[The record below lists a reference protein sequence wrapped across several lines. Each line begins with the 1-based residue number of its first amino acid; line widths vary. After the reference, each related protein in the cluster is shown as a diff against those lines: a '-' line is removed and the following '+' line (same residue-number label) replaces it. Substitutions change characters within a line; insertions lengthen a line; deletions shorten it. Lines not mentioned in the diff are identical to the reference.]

1 MLSTA
6 QIQKRLYDVNALR
19 DIGVEEDII
28 LAKQDIL
35 YWCLDGEKTE
45 QDLLTKIKRI
55 EEELLAVPDI
65 YNMQNKKRKAK
76 IEELNFVLKEEE

>member
-28 LAKQDIL
+28 LSKQDIL

-45 QDLLTKIKRI
+45 QDLLTKITRI
-55 EEELLAVPDI
+55 EEELLAIPDI
-65 YNMQNKKRKAK
+65 YNIQNKKRKAK